1 MCAWVKKLQ
10 SLEYNIILSFK
21 PQGEIG
27 TNECSILKT
36 EDYLLV
42 VQTQFQYNTLKKY
55 ANKAVLLDSTHVTTA
70 YDFFWLLF
78 LLLMTMEDNL

>member
-1 MCAWVKKLQ
+1 MMCAWVKKLQ

-70 YDFFWLLF
+70 YDFF
-78 LLLMTMEDNL
+78 